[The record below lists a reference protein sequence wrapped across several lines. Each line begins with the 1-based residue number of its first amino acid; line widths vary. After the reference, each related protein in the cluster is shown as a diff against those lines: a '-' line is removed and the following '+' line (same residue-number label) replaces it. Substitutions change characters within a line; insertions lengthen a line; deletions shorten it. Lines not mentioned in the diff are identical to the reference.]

1 MIEIITDFNNLEK
14 SPLGLLYQTAS
25 YYNLSYGFCF
35 GLVNQIYNKFVSVRK
50 VLLRHETYNF
60 DPCKKL
66 EIRICIMQSDDLIFM
81 AILIFYYLIFKHK
94 L

>member
-50 VLLRHETYNF
+50 VLLRHATHTLRQAKIEY
-60 DPCKKL
+60 
-66 EIRICIMQSDDLIFM
+66 IS
-81 AILIFYYLIFKHK
+81 
-94 L
+94 

>member
-50 VLLRHETYNF
+50 VLLRHG
-60 DPCKKL
+60 
-66 EIRICIMQSDDLIFM
+66 M
-81 AILIFYYLIFKHK
+81 
-94 L
+94 